1 LNIIVNHKRTTV
13 MHDPN
18 KKIYIKEF
26 HPKFS
31 FRLKY
36 LLHFRKYPGNNFKY
50 IAEKL
55 NYIDIKT
62 PRIIE
67 ASNYKVVT
75 EEIEGELLR
84 DYLKKDK
91 TIIKSYLDLIVKVLE
106 NNIYFGD
113 FNTGNFIVKSGK
125 IYALDLEDY
134 RKEIL
139 FLKGRKESLL
149 RLKKTL
155 NNDEWYEYVERKLET
170 NPPLKKVAFSR
181 LAGSFQSYI
190 NF

>member
-1 LNIIVNHKRTTV
+1 

-36 LLHFRKYPGNNFKY
+36 LLHFRKYPGKNFQY

-55 NYIDIKT
+55 NDINIKT
-62 PRIIE
+62 PKIIE

-75 EEIEGELLR
+75 KEIDGELL
-84 DYLKKDK
+84 KDSIENDK
-91 TIIKSYLDLIVKVLE
+91 SLIKPYLDLIVKIIE

-113 FNTGNFIVKSGK
+113 FNTGNFIVKAGN

-134 RKEIL
+134 RKEFL

-155 NNDEWYEYVERKLET
+155 NNDEWYKYVERKLET
-170 NPPLKKVAFSR
+170 NPPLKKVSFSR